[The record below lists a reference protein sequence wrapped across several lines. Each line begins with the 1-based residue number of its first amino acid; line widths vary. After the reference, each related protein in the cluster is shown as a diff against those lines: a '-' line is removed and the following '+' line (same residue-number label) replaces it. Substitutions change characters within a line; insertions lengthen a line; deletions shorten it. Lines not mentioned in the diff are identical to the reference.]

1 MVVPQVEPTNWC
13 RRSSRGSAHRRPPAA
28 ISAGDGEALQERLP
42 AGVAGRVLP
51 RFPDVLLGYPVR
63 RRSVL
68 VQGRR
73 ASAQYGKYALSRMLA
88 EFAQARHR
96 MLPLSHRGEGAGI
109 PGRRWQAPVSALTAS
124 SRAGAPATWSRR
136 RRPPVQEGGR
146 HGQAPEAGH
155 RLGVLQR
162 DVQDRQSGIEALTRD
177 RADHPLPDASH
188 REVVAEAGDIEGRRR
203 PRRPPNRRG
212 RDLDQH
218 AASRDVPVRRRR
230 ACVGELVGVGD
241 GGRWRWSA
249 RDERTERAGRTRR
262 DAHASA
268 LIACSVRSTS
278 TENDSERRS

>member
-1 MVVPQVEPTNWC
+1 MAWRLEK
-13 RRSSRGSAHRRPPAA
+13 RRPP
-28 ISAGDGEALQERLP
+28 
-42 AGVAGRVLP
+42 GVGGRVLP

-218 AASRDVPVRRRR
+218 AASRDVPGSTPTSMCRRARRLRRRR
-230 ACVGELVGVGD
+230 PMALVGTGTNELNGPD
-241 GGRWRWSA
+241 A
-249 RDERTERAGRTRR
+249 LAETPMPRR
-262 DAHASA
+262 
-268 LIACSVRSTS
+268 
-278 TENDSERRS
+278 